1 MVNEAYKKILYRDPK
16 HAIIGGVCAGIAE
29 RLDVDVLLVRVAA
42 IVAFVM
48 SLGIVSLVYLVLW
61 TILPIKVAQGGFI
74 DVEPSRVRSERFD
87 KVVTLQDDTLK
98 VEHADDEDEQDGPLP
113 EPRSRRPK
121 QDLAALRFPFVIFI
135 ALCIFVTP
143 IGIVLAG
150 VTKSNG
156 FVSFLPLYLIPLGVF
171 LALAFDSIRSAVI
184 RWCIVILC
192 VEACVVMLPFTMGVV
207 NYESMA
213 FQQATT
219 FLIWLIAFVILV
231 AALIFENSA
240 CYCLAVILVFVAT
253 VSLFND
259 FGFFSTMA
267 SYANIAS

>member
-1 MVNEAYKKILYRDPK
+1 MANEAYKKTLYRDPK

-29 RLDVDVLLVRVAA
+29 RLDVDALLVRVAA

-48 SLGIVSLVYLVLW
+48 SFGIISLVYLVLW

-74 DVEPSRVRSERFD
+74 DIEPSRVRSERFD
-87 KVVTLQDDTLK
+87 KVVTLQDDMLK
-98 VEHADDEDEQDGPLP
+98 VEHADDEAEQNEPLF

-121 QDLAALRFPFVIFI
+121 QDLSALRFPFVIFI

-143 IGIVLAG
+143 IGMVSAG
-150 VTKSNG
+150 VMKSNS

-171 LALAFDSIRSAVI
+171 LAMVLSSVHSAVI
-184 RWCIVILC
+184 RGCIMILC
-192 VEACVVMLPFTMGVV
+192 FEACAVLLPFTMGVV

-219 FLIWLIAFVILV
+219 FLIWMVAFVVLV
-231 AALIFENSA
+231 AALIFENST
-240 CYCLAVILVFVAT
+240 CYCIATLLVFLAIVF
-253 VSLFND
+253 LFND
-259 FGFFSTMA
+259 FGFFGAMMGHSNVA
-267 SYANIAS
+267 S

>member
-1 MVNEAYKKILYRDPK
+1 MANEAYKKTLYRDPK

-29 RLDVDVLLVRVAA
+29 RLDVDALLVRVAA

-48 SLGIVSLVYLVLW
+48 SFGIISLVYLVLW

-74 DVEPSRVRSERFD
+74 DVEPSRVRPERFD
-87 KVVTLQDDTLK
+87 KVVTLQDDMLK
-98 VEHADDEDEQDGPLP
+98 VEHADDEAEQNEPLF
-113 EPRSRRPK
+113 EPRSCKPK
-121 QDLAALRFPFVIFI
+121 RDLSALHFPFVIFI

-143 IGIVLAG
+143 IGMVQAG
-150 VTKSNG
+150 IMKSNG

-171 LALAFDSIRSAVI
+171 LALALDSIRSVVI
-184 RWCIVILC
+184 RGCIMILC
-192 VEACVVMLPFTMGVV
+192 IEACVVMLPFTMGVV

-219 FLIWLIAFVILV
+219 FLICLIAFVILV
-231 AALIFENSA
+231 AAIIFDNSA

-259 FGFFSTMA
+259 FGFFGTMTN
-267 SYANIAS
+267 YANIAS